1 MSKTPPEET
10 PVALNLRLPPD
21 VKRRLELHAM
31 ETGATLSGIVAALV
45 LSNIPAY
52 RIVAPE
58 RASR

>member
-1 MSKTPPEET
+1 MSKPISNET

-31 ETGATLSGIVAALV
+31 QTGATLSGIVAALV
-45 LSNIPAY
+45 RCNIPAY

-58 RASR
+58 RASK

>member
-1 MSKTPPEET
+1 MSKPISKER
-10 PVALNLRLPPD
+10 PVALNLRLPPAL
-21 VKRRLELHAM
+21 KRRLELHAM

-58 RASR
+58 RASK